1 MRTPVIAP
9 SILSSDFARLR
20 DEVDEVIRA
29 GCDWIHIDVMD
40 GHFVPNLTLGPP
52 IVKALRRHVQATF
65 DVHLMVESPEH
76 WIPAFVDAGADI
88 LTVHYEATPHVH
100 RALQMIRESGKRA
113 GLALNPGTSP
123 DGLSYLLADVDLVLV
138 MTVNPGFGGQ
148 SLVPSTLAKVA
159 EVRRMLDEAGRQD
172 VHVEVDGG
180 IHAGTIRQARDAGA
194 DVFVAGSAVFDEP
207 DRALAIES
215 LRAALRE

>member
-1 MRTPVIAP
+1 MRTPIIAP
-9 SILSSDFARLR
+9 SILSSDFANLKS
-20 DEVDEVIRA
+20 EVDEVLRA

-52 IVKALRRHVQATF
+52 VVKALRRHVEAMF
-65 DVHLMVESPEH
+65 DVHLMVEFPER
-76 WIPAFVDAGADI
+76 WIGPFVDAGADL

-100 RALQMIRESGKRA
+100 RALQMIRESGRKA
-113 GLALNPGTSP
+113 GLALNPSTSP
-123 DGLSYLLADVDLVLV
+123 DGLSYLLGDVDLVLV

-148 SLVPSTLAKVA
+148 ALVPSTLAKVA
-159 EVRRMLDEAGRQD
+159 EVRRMLDDAGRPD

-180 IHAGTIRQARDAGA
+180 IHVGTIRQARDAGA

-207 DRALAIES
+207 NRADAIAA
-215 LRAALRE
+215 LRAALGV

>member
-1 MRTPVIAP
+1 MKTPVIAP

-20 DEVDEVIRA
+20 EEVDEVIRA

-40 GHFVPNLTLGPP
+40 GHFVPNLTIGPP
-52 IVKALRRHVQATF
+52 VVKALRQHFQATF
-65 DVHLMVESPEH
+65 DVHLMVESPER
-76 WIPAFVDAGADI
+76 WIQAFVDAGADM

-100 RALQMIRESGKRA
+100 RALQMIRECGRRA

-159 EVRRMLDEAGRQD
+159 EVRRMLDDAGRHD
-172 VHVEVDGG
+172 VHVQVDGG
-180 IHAGTIRQARDAGA
+180 IHPGTIRQARDAGA
-194 DVFVAGSAVFDEP
+194 NVFVAGSAVFDEP
-207 DRALAIES
+207 NRALAIEA